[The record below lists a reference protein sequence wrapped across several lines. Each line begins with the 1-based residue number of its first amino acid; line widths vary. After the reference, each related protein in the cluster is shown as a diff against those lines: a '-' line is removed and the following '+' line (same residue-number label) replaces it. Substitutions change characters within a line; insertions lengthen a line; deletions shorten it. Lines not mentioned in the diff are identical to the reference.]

1 MSSDIVTPWYQHPVL
16 VSAEDIDEL
25 GHASNICYVRWLQD
39 AAVAHSTA
47 VGLGFE
53 GYVRLGGVF
62 VVRRQELDYLRPALR
77 GESLEVRTRVV
88 SVMAAKCHRQTE
100 IVRGSDQAP
109 LARAMTTW
117 GFVDVS
123 QGRPMRIPDEVY
135 IAFGFAPR
143 PRRSTIQT

>member
-1 MSSDIVTPWYQHPVL
+1 MSSDIVTPWYRHRLEV
-16 VSAEDIDEL
+16 AESDIDEL

-77 GESLEVRTRVV
+77 GEALEVRTRVV

-100 IVRGSDQAP
+100 IVRAADDTP

-117 GFVDVS
+117 GFVDVT

-135 IAFGFAPR
+135 VAFGFEPR
-143 PRRSTIQT
+143 KRRSGSE

>member
-1 MSSDIVTPWYQHPVL
+1 MSSDIVTPWYRHRIEV
-16 VSAEDIDEL
+16 AEADIDEL

-47 VGLGFE
+47 AGLGYE

-62 VVRRQELDYLRPALR
+62 VVRRQEVDYLRPALR
-77 GESLEVRTRVV
+77 GEALEVRTRVV

-100 IVRGSDQAP
+100 IVRASDDVP

-117 GFVDVS
+117 GFVDVT

-135 IAFGFAPR
+135 LAFGFE
-143 PRRSTIQT
+143 PRRRRAGSE